1 MDEQWIYIFCHIT
14 KKGDLCI
21 KTDILMFIV
30 LLILWSSVLVGYLL
44 RRWPQP
50 WVSRLLTISIWLM
63 LFIIGIEVG
72 GNEVLVESLGQL
84 GAEALLITVLTT
96 LCCGAGSLLLWRR
109 LQPKEHESRRKAERS
124 TTQRFSLRG
133 LWTTMHESIIIF
145 VCFSGGCVLGFLG
158 ADEYLPPQASFYS
171 LCLLLVC
178 VGFGIGQ
185 NEELRKNF
193 RHIKKGFVW
202 MPVVTIIGTWTGALL
217 TAMLLTDR
225 SPADWLAVSSGFG
238 YYSLSSMLITE
249 VRGIELGTVALMYNV
264 LREITALLLAPL
276 LLRVFGPL
284 APISVG
290 GATTA
295 DTTLPTISR
304 VSGTQFIPIAIF
316 HGLVVDLSVPLLVP
330 FFCAL

>member
-1 MDEQWIYIFCHIT
+1 M
-14 KKGDLCI
+14 LV
-21 KTDILMFIV
+21 V
-30 LLILWSSVLVGYLL
+30 LLILWGSVLMGYLL

-50 WVSRLLTISIWLM
+50 WVSRVLTLSIWLM
-63 LFIIGIEVG
+63 LLIIGIEVG

-96 LCCGAGSLLLWRR
+96 LCCGVGALMLWRR
-109 LQPKEHESRRKAERS
+109 VQPKERESLRKAERS
-124 TTQRFSLRG
+124 TTLRFSLRG

-145 VCFSGGCVLGFLG
+145 VCFSGGCVLGYLG
-158 ADEYLPPQASFYS
+158 ADNYLPAKASFYS

-185 NEELRKNF
+185 NDELRRNF
-193 RHIKKGFVW
+193 RHIKKGFIL
-202 MPVVTIIGTWTGALL
+202 MPVITIIGTWSGALL

-225 SPADWLAVSSGFG
+225 SLADWLAVSSGFG

-284 APISVG
+284 APISIG

-304 VSGTQFIPIAIF
+304 VSGAQFVPVSIF

-330 FFCAL
+330 FFCTI

>member
-1 MDEQWIYIFCHIT
+1 
-14 KKGDLCI
+14 
-21 KTDILMFIV
+21 MFIV

-72 GNEVLVESLGQL
+72 GNEVLVGALGQL

-124 TTQRFSLRG
+124 TTLRFSLRG

-145 VCFSGGCVLGFLG
+145 VCFSGGCVLGFFG
-158 ADEYLPPQASFYS
+158 ADEYLPARASFYS

-193 RHIKKGFVW
+193 RHIKKGFIW
-202 MPVVTIIGTWTGALL
+202 MPVVTIISTWIGALL
-217 TAMLLTDR
+217 T
-225 SPADWLAVSSGFG
+225 DWLAVSSGFG

>member
-1 MDEQWIYIFCHIT
+1 
-14 KKGDLCI
+14 
-21 KTDILMFIV
+21 MFIV

-50 WVSRLLTISIWLM
+50 WVSLLLTISIWLM

-72 GNEVLVESLGQL
+72 GNEVLVGALGQL

-124 TTQRFSLRG
+124 TTLRFSLRG

-145 VCFSGGCVLGFLG
+145 VCFSGGCVLGFFG
-158 ADEYLPPQASFYS
+158 ADEYLPARASFYS

-193 RHIKKGFVW
+193 RHIKKGFIW
-202 MPVVTIIGTWTGALL
+202 MPVVTIISTWIGALL

-330 FFCAL
+330 FFCVL

>member
-1 MDEQWIYIFCHIT
+1 M
-14 KKGDLCI
+14 
-21 KTDILMFIV
+21 
-30 LLILWSSVLVGYLL
+30 GYLL

-50 WVSRLLTISIWLM
+50 WVSRLLTISIWIM
-63 LFIIGIEVG
+63 LSIIGIEVG
-72 GNEVLVESLGQL
+72 GNEVLVGALGQL

-124 TTQRFSLRG
+124 TTLRFSLRG

-145 VCFSGGCVLGFLG
+145 VCFSGGCVLGFFG
-158 ADEYLPPQASFYS
+158 ADEYLPARASFYS

-185 NEELRKNF
+185 NEELRRNF
-193 RHIKKGFVW
+193 RHIKKGFIW
-202 MPVVTIIGTWTGALL
+202 MPVVTIISTWIGALL

-264 LREITALLLAPL
+264 LREITALLLTPL

>member
-1 MDEQWIYIFCHIT
+1 MLII
-14 KKGDLCI
+14 
-21 KTDILMFIV
+21 
-30 LLILWSSVLVGYLL
+30 LLILWGSVLVGYLF
-44 RRWPQP
+44 RRWPQS
-50 WVSRLLTISIWLM
+50 WVSRLLQISIWAM

-72 GNEVLVESLGQL
+72 GNDVLVESLGIL
-84 GAEALLITVLTT
+84 GSEALLITVLTT
-96 LCCGAGSLLLWRR
+96 ICCGAGSLLLWRSV
-109 LQPKEHESRRKAERS
+109 QPKEHEQLRKAERS
-124 TTQRFSLRG
+124 TTIRFSLRG
-133 LWTTMHESIIIF
+133 LWTTMQESIIIF
-145 VCFSGGCVLGFLG
+145 ACFSGGCLLGYFG
-158 ADEYLPPQASFYS
+158 TDEYLPSGASFYS

-178 VGFGIGQ
+178 VGVSIGQ

-193 RHIKKGFVW
+193 RHIKKEFAM
-202 MPVVTIIGTWTGALL
+202 MPIVTILGTWLGALL

-225 SPADWLAVSSGFG
+225 SLADWLAVSSGFG

-276 LLRVFGPL
+276 LLRAFGPL
-284 APISVG
+284 APISIG

-304 VSGTQFIPIAIF
+304 VSGTQFVPVAIF

>member
-1 MDEQWIYIFCHIT
+1 
-14 KKGDLCI
+14 
-21 KTDILMFIV
+21 MFIV

-72 GNEVLVESLGQL
+72 GNEVLVGALGQL

-124 TTQRFSLRG
+124 TTLRFSLRG

-145 VCFSGGCVLGFLG
+145 VCFSGGCVLGFFG
-158 ADEYLPPQASFYS
+158 ADEYLPARASFYS

-193 RHIKKGFVW
+193 RHIKKGFIW
-202 MPVVTIIGTWTGALL
+202 MPVVTIISTWIGA
-217 TAMLLTDR
+217 LLTDR